1 MPPQLFGFGFWF
13 FLGFLHVF
21 IILQLL
27 FFSYFS
33 THAPKGETYLI
44 NLYFLIRTVKLSDWH
59 IVGID
64 YVSDK
69 VTNPVSIM
77 KEDAFMISVACL
89 SLLDSC
95 LITMQC
101 HEL

>member
-1 MPPQLFGFGFWF
+1 MPPQLFVLVFCLVF
-13 FLGFLHVF
+13 FYMYY
-21 IILQLL
+21 IPSAA
-27 FFSYFS
+27 FFPSYFS

-69 VTNPVSIM
+69 VTSPVSIM